1 MSLYE
6 CTASTELTLPEVDDT
21 QGIIVETYSEMG
33 SQGLNLGPRVQ
44 IEESESLAGKM
55 KFEELTPEPSVLV
68 VEPIELTTGPTP
80 HIIDVIPGPQLH
92 NVKSVQIDTGLELQT
107 ELSVDLV
114 QQSSKRVVDP
124 EKAKPEPELQSLSPK
139 ELVEGTQIPNVKS
152 MDLNLDQAPPSV
164 KSGLIPGPQ
173 LQSVR
178 FPKLYQGQLLQGENP
193 ANSILGSPH
202 YNLKSDEAISHF
214 PVQ

>member
-80 HIIDVIPGPQLH
+80 HIIDVIPGPKLH
-92 NVKSVQIDTGLELQT
+92 NIKSVQIDTGLELQS

-124 EKAKPEPELQSLSPK
+124 EKAKPEPGLLSLLPK
-139 ELVEGTQIPNVKS
+139 KLVEATQIPNVKS
-152 MDLNLDQAPPSV
+152 MHLNLDQEPPVV
-164 KSGLIPGPQ
+164 KSPLIPGPQ

-178 FPKLYQGQLLQGENP
+178 FPKLYHGCTG
-193 ANSILGSPH
+193 
-202 YNLKSDEAISHF
+202 
-214 PVQ
+214 